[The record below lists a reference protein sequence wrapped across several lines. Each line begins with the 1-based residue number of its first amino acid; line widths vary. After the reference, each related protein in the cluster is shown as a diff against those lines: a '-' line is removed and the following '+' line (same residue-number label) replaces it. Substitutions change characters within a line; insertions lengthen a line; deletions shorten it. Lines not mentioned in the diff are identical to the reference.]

1 MSKQEFLSVGKF
13 VGARGLNGELKVE
26 CWMDNIQ
33 DFCDLK
39 NIFIKETETVN
50 EGIKLLETEKQQ
62 VVQHIEKWFK
72 IEAQQRKGVSEP
84 FSEEELL
91 PGLCL
96 PSGQLPG
103 FFSHTCPTL
112 GHSPGCTLTAQPGWL
127 SK

>member
-1 MSKQEFLSVGKF
+1 M
-13 VGARGLNGELKVE
+13 
-26 CWMDNIQ
+26 
-33 DFCDLK
+33 K
-39 NIFIKETETVN
+39 NIFITETETVN

-72 IEAQQRKGVSEP
+72 IEAQQRKDVSEP

-103 FFSHTCPTL
+103 FFPTSDLPWDLPL
-112 GHSPGCTLTAQPGWL
+112 GAHSPL
-127 SK
+127 SQDGS